1 MQIYIENR
9 VLRRYGLHCYF
20 GVHSMYS
27 GCRLNVQS
35 VCIKCH
41 GLEGDFEVASN
52 CSNIKAA
59 QVVTTRLI
67 MGLYIEGHER
77 SCCIV
82 PVFTEFSLFEVDP
95 ETGEKRTISDTVS
108 RRRGTQFGD
117 DWVVL
122 QNKAINK
129 LLDEGASYSALRL
142 YLKLVSMQDYGKE
155 IRVSKPYLYKSLDM
169 HRKSFA
175 DALKWLEDSGF
186 VREIEVQGQLAF
198 VLNPDHTAKGSSSLK
213 ARKSIWSLKA
223 EDLKGVTFAGG
234 VN

>member
-1 MQIYIENR
+1 M
-9 VLRRYGLHCYF
+9 
-20 GVHSMYS
+20 
-27 GCRLNVQS
+27 
-35 VCIKCH
+35 
-41 GLEGDFEVASN
+41 
-52 CSNIKAA
+52 
-59 QVVTTRLI
+59 
-67 MGLYIEGHER
+67 
-77 SCCIV
+77 
-82 PVFTEFSLFEVDP
+82 PVFTEFSLFEVNP
-95 ETGEKRTISDTVS
+95 ETGEKLPLSDTVT
-108 RRRGTQFGD
+108 RKRGTQFGD

-198 VLNPDHTAKGSSSLK
+198 VLNPDHTAKGSSALK
-213 ARKSIWSLKA
+213 ARRGIWSLKA
-223 EDLKGVTFAGG
+223 EDLKSVSFASG

>member
-1 MQIYIENR
+1 MP
-9 VLRRYGLHCYF
+9 L
-20 GVHSMYS
+20 
-27 GCRLNVQS
+27 
-35 VCIKCH
+35 
-41 GLEGDFEVASN
+41 
-52 CSNIKAA
+52 
-59 QVVTTRLI
+59 
-67 MGLYIEGHER
+67 
-77 SCCIV
+77 
-82 PVFTEFSLFEVDP
+82 FTQFSLFEVDP

-175 DALKWLEDSGF
+175 DALKWLEDNGF

-213 ARKSIWSLKA
+213 ARRGIWSLKA
-223 EDLKGVTFAGG
+223 GDLKSVSFAPG